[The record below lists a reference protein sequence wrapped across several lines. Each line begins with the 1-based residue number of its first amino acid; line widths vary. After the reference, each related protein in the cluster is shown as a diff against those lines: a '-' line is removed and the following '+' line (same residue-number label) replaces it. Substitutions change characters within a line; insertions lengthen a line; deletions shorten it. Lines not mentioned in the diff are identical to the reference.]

1 MRYGDSVR
9 KSVLARILP
18 PKSEVMTKVA
28 NETGISMQTLI
39 IWKKDALARGYSPEA
54 EGENTKSFTSKEIFQ
69 IVVQAESLNETELG
83 EFARSKGV
91 FVEQIMNWRD
101 VCENAALYQVIRE
114 KDQKIKELQGDV
126 DRKNKAL
133 AELTALTV
141 LKKKVNAIWGD
152 PEAE

>member
-101 VCENAALYQVIRE
+101 VCENANDAHSKEIKALYPGQPLLLFI
-114 KDQKIKELQGDV
+114 
-126 DRKNKAL
+126 
-133 AELTALTV
+133 
-141 LKKKVNAIWGD
+141 AII
-152 PEAE
+152 